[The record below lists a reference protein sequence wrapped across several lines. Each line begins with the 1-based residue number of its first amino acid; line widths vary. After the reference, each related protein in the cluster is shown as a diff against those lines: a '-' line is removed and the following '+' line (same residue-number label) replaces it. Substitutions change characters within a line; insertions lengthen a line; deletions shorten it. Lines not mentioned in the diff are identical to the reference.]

1 MTPDFKDFYIRY
13 PGHTKYVPNKMI
25 QDDTIEVVVQKLEM
39 LLFTQTGELFGDIGF
54 GSDLEYYL
62 WQTDIPSNDLR
73 NLITTQ
79 ISNYI
84 PELEQIGYTLK
95 INIFE
100 GTVQDILVLDF
111 VIKGFNIEFVINW

>member
-39 LLFTQTGELFGDIGF
+39 LLFTRTGELFGDIGF
-54 GSDLEYYL
+54 GCDLEFYL

-73 NLITTQ
+73 NLIQTQ
-79 ISNYI
+79 IINYI
-84 PELEQIGYTLK
+84 PELEQIGYTMN
-95 INIFE
+95 ISIFE

-111 VIKGFNIEFVINW
+111 VIKGYNIEFVIN